1 MINPAKRKKFVYTLF
16 SRGTTKNSYL
26 MESTIDQFRFYC
38 RVLNTPIILSFM
50 LLLPRDMSDPGH
62 PNPIIRLKGMTV
74 FHSETV
80 KQNFDQITHRSI
92 LGFLIL

>member
-1 MINPAKRKKFVYTLF
+1 
-16 SRGTTKNSYL
+16 
-26 MESTIDQFRFYC
+26 
-38 RVLNTPIILSFM
+38 M